1 MQKQKDDWEKPW
13 KDKKITSLSQHMKST
28 GHSPAWKH
36 IRIIYRE
43 NDFKKRKF
51 KEVAMIKSHD
61 KKQLMNKKDKRQTIF
76 NLWKIF

>member
-1 MQKQKDDWEKPW
+1 
-13 KDKKITSLSQHMKST
+13 MKST
-28 GHSPAWKH
+28 GHSPARKH

-51 KEVAMIKSHD
+51 KEVVMIKSHD